1 MSIKETCYF
10 SHDANAKDDFKIM
23 LLIEELGLEG
33 YGIFWVLIET
43 LREQQNYKYPLKLL
57 SVLARKYNTTLAKL
71 EVVVRN
77 YHLFEIEDEC
87 FFFSRSL
94 NRRMEVMHKAIEQ
107 RKIAGQISAAK
118 RKKKQE
124 EQLKQLQMN
133 LSESNSSERPLNE
146 CSTSV
151 QQIKENK
158 IKEKEKKEKIKK
170 DIKALTEKFE
180 NAGSY
185 QEQTEIT
192 QEYNKIRNLLD
203 TMSTLVQIR
212 HTIDVNDKF
221 YEEEQDYFDEKSP
234 EFTELTTDFT
244 KKMLN
249 SKFRPELE
257 KFFGKHLF
265 NMYELEVKTFSP
277 EIIDDL
283 KEENKLVSKY
293 VKLIS

>member
-1 MSIKETCYF
+1 MSTKETCYF

-77 YHLFEIEDEC
+77 YHLFEIENEC
-87 FFFSRSL
+87 FFYSNSL

-107 RKIAGQISAAK
+107 RKIAGQISAMK

-133 LSESNSSERPLNE
+133 LSESDSSERPLNE
-146 CSTSV
+146 CLTNA

-158 IKEKEKKEKIKK
+158 KKEKENKEKKRSVEE
-170 DIKALTEKFE
+170 DIKFL
-180 NAGSY
+180 S
-185 QEQTEIT
+185 
-192 QEYNKIRNLLD
+192 NL
-203 TMSTLVQIR
+203 R
-212 HTIDVNDKF
+212 
-221 YEEEQDYFDEKSP
+221 FDEIQNKSLNDLVHNF
-234 EFTELTTDFT
+234 EQFDATGFTIQQLITYSADN
-244 KKMLN
+244 KDYL
-249 SKFRPELE
+249 
-257 KFFGKHLF
+257 
-265 NMYELEVKTFSP
+265 
-277 EIIDDL
+277 L
-283 KEENKLVSKY
+283 KEIEMSVSAGN
-293 VKLIS
+293 

>member
-1 MSIKETCYF
+1 MSTKETCYF

-77 YHLFEIEDEC
+77 YHLFEIEDDC
-87 FFFSRSL
+87 FFYSRSL

-107 RKIAGQISAAK
+107 RKIAGQISAIK

-133 LSESNSSERPLNE
+133 LSESDSTKRPLNE
-146 CSTSV
+146 CLTSA

-158 IKEKEKKEKIKK
+158 IKEKEKKEKKRSVEE
-170 DIKALTEKFE
+170 DIKFLSSLRFDQIKNKSLKDLVDNFE
-180 NAGSY
+180 QFEATGFTI
-185 QEQTEIT
+185 QQLIT
-192 QEYNKIRNLLD
+192 YSNDNK
-203 TMSTLVQIR
+203 
-212 HTIDVNDKF
+212 
-221 YEEEQDYFDEKSP
+221 DY
-234 EFTELTTDFT
+234 L
-244 KKMLN
+244 
-249 SKFRPELE
+249 
-257 KFFGKHLF
+257 
-265 NMYELEVKTFSP
+265 
-277 EIIDDL
+277 L
-283 KEENKLVSKY
+283 KEIEISVSAGN
-293 VKLIS
+293 

>member
-1 MSIKETCYF
+1 MSRKETCYF

-133 LSESNSSERPLNE
+133 LSSNDSTERPLNE
-146 CSTSV
+146 CLTSV
-151 QQIKENK
+151 QQIKEK
-158 IKEKEKKEKIKK
+158 KKKEKENKEKKRSVEE
-170 DIKALTEKFE
+170 DIKFL
-180 NAGSY
+180 S
-185 QEQTEIT
+185 
-192 QEYNKIRNLLD
+192 NL
-203 TMSTLVQIR
+203 R
-212 HTIDVNDKF
+212 
-221 YEEEQDYFDEKSP
+221 FDEIQNKSLKDLVHNF
-234 EFTELTTDFT
+234 EQFESTGFTIQQLITYSNDN
-244 KKMLN
+244 KDYLIK
-249 SKFRPELE
+249 
-257 KFFGKHLF
+257 
-265 NMYELEVKTFSP
+265 
-277 EIIDDL
+277 EI
-283 KEENKLVSKY
+283 EMSVSAGN
-293 VKLIS
+293 

>member
-1 MSIKETCYF
+1 MSTKETCYF

-124 EQLKQLQMN
+124 EQLKQLQIN
-133 LSESNSSERPLNE
+133 LSPNDSIERPLNE
-146 CSTSV
+146 CLTSA
-151 QQIKENK
+151 QQIK
-158 IKEKEKKEKIKK
+158 
-170 DIKALTEKFE
+170 
-180 NAGSY
+180 
-185 QEQTEIT
+185 
-192 QEYNKIRNLLD
+192 
-203 TMSTLVQIR
+203 
-212 HTIDVNDKF
+212 
-221 YEEEQDYFDEKSP
+221 
-234 EFTELTTDFT
+234 
-244 KKMLN
+244 
-249 SKFRPELE
+249 
-257 KFFGKHLF
+257 
-265 NMYELEVKTFSP
+265 
-277 EIIDDL
+277 
-283 KEENKLVSKY
+283 
-293 VKLIS
+293 

>member
-1 MSIKETCYF
+1 MSTKETCYF

-107 RKIAGQISAAK
+107 RKIAGQISAMK

-133 LSESNSSERPLNE
+133 LSERDSSERLLNE
-146 CSTSV
+146 CSTSAL
-151 QQIKENK
+151 QIKGNK
-158 IKEKEKKEKIKK
+158 KKEKEINIEKNENYDELNALLFNKQLKK
-170 DIKALTEKFE
+170 DI
-180 NAGSY
+180 
-185 QEQTEIT
+185 
-192 QEYNKIRNLLD
+192 
-203 TMSTLVQIR
+203 
-212 HTIDVNDKF
+212 
-221 YEEEQDYFDEKSP
+221 
-234 EFTELTTDFT
+234 
-244 KKMLN
+244 
-249 SKFRPELE
+249 ELE
-257 KFFGKHLF
+257 K
-265 NMYELEVKTFSP
+265 LENLSISKKN
-277 EIIDDL
+277 EI
-283 KEENKLVSKY
+283 
-293 VKLIS
+293 LI